1 MKTILV
7 YEFLSAGGLAG
18 EPAEAELMPM
28 GVSMR
33 DAMARDLLQLGA
45 EHVGHVTLA
54 DCSAAPADT
63 LRQALADEGSAD
75 ARLRSQRARAGQD
88 PLDFLAEQ
96 AAQHDHAWVVAPET
110 AGLLQQCQAAVGEAR
125 WLGSDAQA
133 LRIAA
138 SKTQTLARLA
148 ARGVT
153 TPLAFTGPGQ
163 AQRWVV
169 KPDDGAGAVDTRVFD
184 DLPAARAEAQ
194 RRQDAD
200 ETVTLQPWVEGKA
213 MSLSMMCGRRGRGSL
228 PQAELLS
235 LNRQRIHVAADG
247 QVRFDGVHRIS
258 TAPADP
264 RWPQLQALADTVLQT
279 LPGLR
284 GFVGIDLVW
293 HAQRG
298 PVVIEVNARVSCAYV
313 GLSVALGRNLA
324 ALTLGLRS
332 RRAHHGAT
340 HVAR

>member
-18 EPAEAELMPM
+18 EPAEAELMPL

-54 DCSAAPADT
+54 DCSAAPADA
-63 LRQALADEGSAD
+63 LRQALADEGGAD
-75 ARLRSQRARAGQD
+75 ARLRSQRARAGQGA
-88 PLDFLAEQ
+88 LDFLAEQ
-96 AAQHDHAWVVAPET
+96 AALHDHVWAVAPET
-110 AGLLQQCQAAVGEAR
+110 AGLLQQCRAAVGDAR

-153 TPLAFTGPGQ
+153 TPLDFAGPGQ

-184 DLPAARAEAQ
+184 DLAAARADAQ
-194 RRQDAD
+194 RRQDAGQA
-200 ETVTLQPWVEGKA
+200 VTLQPWVEGKA
-213 MSLSMMCGRRGRGSL
+213 MSLSMMCGTRGRGGL

-235 LNRQRIHVAADG
+235 LNRQRIGVAADG

-258 TAPADP
+258 TDPADP
-264 RWPQLQALADTVLQT
+264 RWPQLQALADTVLQA

-284 GFVGIDLVW
+284 GFVGIDLVC

-332 RRAHHGAT
+332 RRANHGAL
-340 HVAR
+340 HVGR